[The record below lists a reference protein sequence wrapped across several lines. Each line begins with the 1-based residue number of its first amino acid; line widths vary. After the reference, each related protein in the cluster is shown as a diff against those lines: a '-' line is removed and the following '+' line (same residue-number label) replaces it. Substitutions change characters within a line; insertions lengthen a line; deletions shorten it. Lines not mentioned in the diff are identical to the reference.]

1 MRRYTEILSWIV
13 IATGATFIIV
23 TLQSR
28 DWLSL
33 LLLVTAFVAAARVSL
48 KLANAVIEML
58 LALRA
63 ELRGSTRVV
72 AELTKRWEALAVRA
86 DMPTSVLNRLIGLSR
101 ERQTSPGS
109 IVAVMLL
116 RQSSGVTVSYVLL
129 AITAAIAGIM
139 LIRGQYSHY
148 FVVVGTVSSIA
159 LLSLFLN
166 RSALAY
172 RIQSGSYGTSEYELR
187 QLLRFIINHSD
198 SSDFTDS
205 NGQPKPNGFNLV
217 WRSSAQCRRG

>member
-86 DMPTSVLNRLIGLSR
+86 DMPTSVLNRSE
-101 ERQTSPGS
+101 ER
-109 IVAVMLL
+109 
-116 RQSSGVTVSYVLL
+116 R
-129 AITAAIAGIM
+129 
-139 LIRGQYSHY
+139 
-148 FVVVGTVSSIA
+148 VGKEC
-159 LLSLFLN
+159 
-166 RSALAY
+166 RS
-172 RIQSGSYGTSEYELR
+172 
-187 QLLRFIINHSD
+187 
-198 SSDFTDS
+198 
-205 NGQPKPNGFNLV
+205 
-217 WRSSAQCRRG
+217 